1 LDFKASGFGRNE
13 LLPHPGCDRGYWTSK
28 PPALEEMNY
37 SLTPDVTGDTGLQSL
52 RLLKKIIKDAGS
64 I

>member
-1 LDFKASGFGRNE
+1 LE
-13 LLPHPGCDRGYWTSK
+13 WTSK

-52 RLLKKIIKDAGS
+52 RLLKKIIKDAGEPVPQS
-64 I
+64 GTSKSNFHGNIHGKAW